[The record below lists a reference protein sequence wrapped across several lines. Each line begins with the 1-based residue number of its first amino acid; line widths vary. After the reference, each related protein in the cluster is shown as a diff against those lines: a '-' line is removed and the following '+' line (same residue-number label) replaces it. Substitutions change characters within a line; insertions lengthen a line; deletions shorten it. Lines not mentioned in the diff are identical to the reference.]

1 MYAYCEDVIE
11 ERRRNPGTDVL
22 SRVVHAKI
30 DGDYLNHQELIGF
43 CTVLLLGGIDWYG
56 VLAHECRARKLKKA
70 SPVKK
75 GRAPKGARPPVDS
88 FNSAFLAGRC
98 LMGSPLWD
106 LQSALEGQL
115 AVGLELLRDL
125 SRWGEHIKS
134 VKGAGIDV
142 QLRRHSGLNETLCIL
157 DILVHE

>member
-1 MYAYCEDVIE
+1 MRDNA
-11 ERRRNPGTDVL
+11 
-22 SRVVHAKI
+22 AK
-30 DGDYLNHQELIGF
+30 LFQLPAK
-43 CTVLLLGGIDWYG
+43 YG
-56 VLAHECRARKLKKA
+56 VLAHECRGRKLKKA
-70 SPVKK
+70 SPVK
-75 GRAPKGARPPVDS
+75 GAAPKGARPPVDS
-88 FNSAFLAGRC
+88 FNSAFLAGPC
-98 LMGSPLWD
+98 LMESPLWD
-106 LQSALEGQL
+106 LQSTLEGPL